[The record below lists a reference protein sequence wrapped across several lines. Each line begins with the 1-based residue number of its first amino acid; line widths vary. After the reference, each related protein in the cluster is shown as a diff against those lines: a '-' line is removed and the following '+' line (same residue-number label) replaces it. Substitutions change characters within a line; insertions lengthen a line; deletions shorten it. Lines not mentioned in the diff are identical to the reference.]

1 MHKPARTHL
10 AAIKQILRYLKS
22 TSDDGLVYKPSSLS
36 LTAYADADYA
46 GDPDDRHST
55 GGAISLTSNPIFQ
68 SHTRHIEVDYHCVR
82 EKVIHKELEVDYIS
96 SKDQLAD
103 LLTKVPLFGFVTYSP
118 SFPFCCCPLSLRGMM
133 NLIQT

>member
-1 MHKPARTHL
+1 MFQDL
-10 AAIKQILRYLKS
+10 Y
-22 TSDDGLVYKPSSLS
+22 LS
-36 LTAYADADYA
+36 LTPPHFWCDNV
-46 GDPDDRHST
+46 S
-55 GGAISLTSNPIFQ
+55 AISLTSNMIFQ

-118 SFPFCCCPLSLRGMM
+118 SFPFFVACSACGA
-133 NLIQT
+133 